1 MKRFLWL
8 LALAV
13 AGTAVEV
20 SAALASPPG
29 KTVDIDQEAEDA
41 LAGPPPTQE
50 ADTPDSAQQGLE
62 NAPIEPVTPGGQK
75 AARRLPRPP
84 PPNAQPTPILP
95 PGQDYTVKRG
105 DTLWDISGSYLQ
117 SPWFWPKLWSYNPQ
131 IANPNWIYPGN
142 DIHFYSGGG
151 AQMGNGEGSGQAPM
165 PEMMQEDEVTVQGK
179 IGYVPPR
186 VVLVPV
192 EGFITPKELA
202 EAGRVSG
209 AIGPKNLLTS
219 LDIVYLTF
227 DQLQPKPGEEF
238 VVFRTMKEVYHP
250 VTGDL
255 LGYLTMLRGTVK
267 VTASGPPMYTAEI
280 ERSFNTVERGD
291 LVGPYGEK
299 FRRNVARKE
308 NDRNLDGYI
317 VATFVQN
324 LVNIGQ
330 DHMVFIDRGR
340 RDGVQEGNEFS
351 VLVARDGLEFDY
363 KKRWMTQYPIETIG
377 RLLIVDTK
385 ETASEA
391 LVVNSSRELE
401 VGDHIQMI
409 AGR

>member
-1 MKRFLWL
+1 MNRFPWVLGVV
-8 LALAV
+8 LAGASFEVAV
-13 AGTAVEV
+13 AQS
-20 SAALASPPG
+20 SATKP
-29 KTVDIDQEAEDA
+29 VDIDQEAEDQSA
-41 LAGPPPTQE
+41 PQNAAEPATQDE
-50 ADTPDSAQQGLE
+50 T
-62 NAPIEPVTPGGQK
+62 APIEPQTPGAPKPAGK
-75 AARRLPRPP
+75 VPRPP
-84 PPNAQPTPILP
+84 PPNAQPTPTLP

-142 DIHFYSGGG
+142 DIHFYPGGG
-151 AQMGNGEGSGQAPM
+151 AQVTSGQPAAQAPM
-165 PEMMQEDEVTVQGK
+165 EMMEEEDVTVQGK

-209 AIGPKNLLTS
+209 AIAQKELLSAYDT
-219 LDIVYLTF
+219 VYLTF
-227 DQLQPKPGEEF
+227 NEQQPKPGDEF
-238 VVFRTMKEVYHP
+238 VVFRTVKEVYHP
-250 VTGDL
+250 VTGEL
-255 LGYLTMLRGTVK
+255 LGYLTLLRGTVK
-267 VTASGPPMYTAEI
+267 VTAQGPPMYTAEV
-280 ERSFNTVERGD
+280 ERSFNTIERGD

-308 NDRNLDGYI
+308 ADRNLDGFI
-317 VATFVQN
+317 VATYVRD
-324 LVNIGQ
+324 LINIGQ

-351 VLVARDGLEFDY
+351 VLVRRDGIELDWQ
-363 KKRWMTQYPIETIG
+363 KRWMKDYPIETIG
-377 RLLIVDTK
+377 RLLVIDTK

-391 LVVNSSRELE
+391 LVINSARELM
-401 VGDHIQMI
+401 VGDHVEML

>member
-8 LALAV
+8 LGLVV
-13 AGTAVEV
+13 AGAGVGVGTA
-20 SAALASPPG
+20 SGSPPA
-29 KTVDIDQEAEDA
+29 KTVDIDQEAEDSMA
-41 LAGPPPTQE
+41 APPTPSESNGQE
-50 ADTPDSAQQGLE
+50 AQQGSE
-62 NAPIEPVTPGGQK
+62 NAAIEPVIPVNQK
-75 AARRLPRPP
+75 GAHRVPRPP
-84 PPNAQPTPILP
+84 AANAQPTPIVP
-95 PGQDYTVKRG
+95 PGQDYTVKHG

-142 DIHFYSGGG
+142 DVHFYPGSG
-151 AQMGNGEGSGQAPM
+151 AQPGNGEPQGQGQQ
-165 PEMMQEDEVTVQGK
+165 PEMMIIDDDVTVQGK
-179 IGYVPPR
+179 IGYVSPR

-209 AIGPKNLLTS
+209 AIGPKELLTA
-219 LDIVYLTF
+219 LDIIYLTF
-227 DQLQPKPGEEF
+227 DQLKPKAGDDF
-238 VVFRTMKEVYHP
+238 VIFRTVSEVYHP
-250 VTGDL
+250 VTGEL
-255 LGYLTMLRGTVK
+255 LGYLTLLRGTAK
-267 VTASGPPMYTAEI
+267 ITRPGPPMYTAEI

-308 NDRNLDGYI
+308 NDRTLDGFI
-317 VATFVQN
+317 VATYVRD

-351 VLVARDGLEFDY
+351 VLVRRDGLEFDY
-363 KKRWMTQYPIETIG
+363 KERWMKGYPIETIG
-377 RLLIVDTK
+377 KLLIVDTK

-391 LVVNSSRELE
+391 LVVNSSRELV
-401 VGDHIQMI
+401 VGDHIEML

>member
-1 MKRFLWL
+1 
-8 LALAV
+8 
-13 AGTAVEV
+13 
-20 SAALASPPG
+20 
-29 KTVDIDQEAEDA
+29 
-41 LAGPPPTQE
+41 
-50 ADTPDSAQQGLE
+50 
-62 NAPIEPVTPGGQK
+62 
-75 AARRLPRPP
+75 
-84 PPNAQPTPILP
+84 
-95 PGQDYTVKRG
+95 
-105 DTLWDISGSYLQ
+105 
-117 SPWFWPKLWSYNPQ
+117 
-131 IANPNWIYPGN
+131 
-142 DIHFYSGGG
+142 
-151 AQMGNGEGSGQAPM
+151 
-165 PEMMQEDEVTVQGK
+165 
-179 IGYVPPR
+179 
-186 VVLVPV
+186 
-192 EGFITPKELA
+192 
-202 EAGRVSG
+202 
-209 AIGPKNLLTS
+209 
-219 LDIVYLTF
+219 
-227 DQLQPKPGEEF
+227 
-238 VVFRTMKEVYHP
+238 MKEVYHP